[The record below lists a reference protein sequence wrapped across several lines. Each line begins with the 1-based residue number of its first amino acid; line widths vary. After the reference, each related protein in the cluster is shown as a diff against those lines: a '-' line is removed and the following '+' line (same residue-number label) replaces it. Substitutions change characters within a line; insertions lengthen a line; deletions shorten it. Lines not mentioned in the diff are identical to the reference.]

1 MSIEIRQGERVP
13 VPCKVGPGAFP
24 DEYLITVNTAEG
36 EISGFIN
43 TVQVDENSDG
53 AFIRGVVLGV
63 MEDRIS
69 IKLPGSFFT
78 TSGIAHFYRK
88 MLNAAQ

>member
-24 DEYLITVNTAEG
+24 DEYLITVTTAEG

-43 TVQVDENSDG
+43 TVQVVENSDG
-53 AFIRGVVLGV
+53 TFIRGVV
-63 MEDRIS
+63 EDRIS
-69 IKLPGSFFT
+69 VRLPGSFFT

-88 MLNAAQ
+88 MLNTVQ